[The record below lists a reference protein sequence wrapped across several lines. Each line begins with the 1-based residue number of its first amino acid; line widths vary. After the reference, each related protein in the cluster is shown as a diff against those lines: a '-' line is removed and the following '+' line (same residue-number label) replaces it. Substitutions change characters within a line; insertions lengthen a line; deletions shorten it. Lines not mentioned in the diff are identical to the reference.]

1 VSVTG
6 KRAVGA
12 DELVCP
18 VCGASYPPGERFC
31 ATCKLPLVYG
41 GDAST
46 EVGPV
51 SESHERARKVKPQL
65 TEGPLVRVAWAR
77 NQAEAEFIQGLLL
90 EEGVPSMLR
99 RSAGFDVPDFLA
111 AGPRDVL
118 VPEAAVPT
126 AREVLLEG
134 ELISDAPVPRVVA
147 PGRLLV
153 GLLVALAIGALVVW
167 LASQVAH

>member
-1 VSVTG
+1 MG
-6 KRAVGA
+6 KRAAGV

-18 VCGASYPPGERFC
+18 VCGASYPRGERFC
-31 ATCKLPLVYG
+31 ATCKLPLVYEG
-41 GDAST
+41 AAGEIEA
-46 EVGPV
+46 V
-51 SESHERARKVKPQL
+51 SESHERARKIKPQL
-65 TEGPLVRVAWAR
+65 TEGRLVRVAWAH

-118 VPEAAVPT
+118 VPEAAVAT
-126 AREVLLEG
+126 ARQVLLEG
-134 ELISDAPVPRVVA
+134 ELISDEPAPRVVA

-167 LASQVAH
+167 LASQVVH